1 MNIEESIRS
10 KILQA
15 FAPAHFELI
24 NESAKHKGHA
34 GDDGSGQTHFK
45 LIVVSDKFS
54 GLTRVERQRLV
65 NQELKEEF
73 FKGLHTVSFILKTSS
88 EM

>member
-15 FAPAHFELI
+15 FAPEHFELI

-34 GDDGSGQTHFK
+34 GYDGSGQTHFK
-45 LIVVSDKFS
+45 LIVVSNKFS
-54 GLTRVERQRLV
+54 GLSRVERQRLV
-65 NQELKEEF
+65 NSALEEEF
-73 FKGLHTVSFILKTSS
+73 LGGLHALSLVLRAPL
-88 EM
+88 EA